1 MSHAYFDVWHF
12 IYQQVQLD
20 NWFGNVVAGVVVF
33 IVMDVC
39 WQTFLKKWVTKI
51 IREIH
56 SLENDALHRKLDH
69 IIRYHPDIP
78 NLEDHDS

>member
-39 WQTFLKKWVTKI
+39 WQTFLKKVS
-51 IREIH
+51 R
-56 SLENDALHRKLDH
+56 
-69 IIRYHPDIP
+69 
-78 NLEDHDS
+78 